1 MLMVFEKFCYS
12 GEQYRSD
19 PVSDHCVVPVAL
31 SPVSDHCVPWLL
43 STKLKPCVDV
53 T

>member
-19 PVSDHCVVPVAL
+19 PVSDHCV
-31 SPVSDHCVPWLL
+31 PWLL